1 MGFVTK
7 GYGGMTT
14 FLIGQKQHMAITGL
28 QHTHPTLVRFR
39 ANVGLQSMRWVRS
52 TYLKREIHVQKNSPN

>member
-1 MGFVTK
+1 MKRMVLMGFVTK

-28 QHTHPTLVRFR
+28 QHTHPALVRFR
-39 ANVGLQSMRWVRS
+39 ANVGITVHEMG
-52 TYLKREIHVQKNSPN
+52 